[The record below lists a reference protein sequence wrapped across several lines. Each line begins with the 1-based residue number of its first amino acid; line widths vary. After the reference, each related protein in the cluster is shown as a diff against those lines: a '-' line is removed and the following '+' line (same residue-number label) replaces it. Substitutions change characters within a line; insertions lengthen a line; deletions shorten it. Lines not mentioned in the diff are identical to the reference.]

1 MNSIF
6 LTIFILIANIIAIAL
21 LYYVFG
27 KNIEKNKKLIYIM
40 IAVGIM
46 YIIIL
51 IIYWLSSIGIGNK
64 TVSDNS
70 KNFITFTFVPV
81 NTIII
86 LPYLIYSFGKK
97 KNNEITMEQ
106 LNKRTIIVLIIAVI
120 LIIFE
125 FFYFRNIQKG
135 IIELVEQ
142 KQSNEVETT
151 EENLENNVENN
162 LENTENNQESIIDD
176 INNTENVIENLY

>member
-1 MNSIF
+1 
-6 LTIFILIANIIAIAL
+6 
-21 LYYVFG
+21 
-27 KNIEKNKKLIYIM
+27 
-40 IAVGIM
+40 M

-64 TVSDNS
+64 TVSDSS
-70 KNFITFTFVPV
+70 KDLITFTFVPV
-81 NTIII
+81 NTIIT
-86 LPYLIYSFGKK
+86 LPYLIHSFEKK

-106 LNKRTIIVLIIAVI
+106 LNKRTIMVLIIAVI
-120 LIIFE
+120 LMIFE

-142 KQSNEVETT
+142 KQSNEVETI
-151 EENLENNVENN
+151 EENLENNI
-162 LENTENNQESIIDD
+162 ENTENNQESIIDD